1 MVCGYGGEVSSND
14 VMKFSMIL
22 ENERVSGWI
31 SIQSGLGVRKG
42 GRLPGFVRSLR
53 AIPEAEVLAMALG
66 YYTPTEI
73 LCIKDCI
80 G

>member
-1 MVCGYGGEVSSND
+1 MDQHSVRFGREERWSSARIC
-14 VMKFSMIL
+14 KII
-22 ENERVSGWI
+22 E
-31 SIQSGLGVRKG
+31 
-42 GRLPGFVRSLR
+42 

-80 G
+80 D